1 MALFSLTNAILLTRM
16 NASKQQRRS
25 EILAPYIDE
34 KNLDG
39 GVRAW
44 IELGDRHPDFR
55 YAV

>member
-16 NASKQQRRS
+16 NACKRQRRS

-39 GVRAW
+39 GVMAW

-55 YAV
+55 YAI

>member
-55 YAV
+55 YAI